1 MEETKTE
8 ISPEEQ
14 QLDKKAEDEK
24 ELKISVDTY
33 RNYRGSYRGNWAARC
48 ASDRAYKFNAM
59 WSEVDNDVNEERGQ
73 VSPTPNELIPTIGLV
88 VAQLTENS
96 PRFYA
101 VGRERSDAK
110 TAAAVADLMA
120 YIWYISNGDDHNKQ
134 VATDF
139 EDVGMGCWIAYIDP
153 FADNGNGE
161 IKIMAEDPL
170 DIYLSPAS
178 RCPFGTDSP
187 NKLIVKHF
195 EEDTLKVLYPQLD
208 LENIASIEDSDV
220 PTHDRH
226 TDETIGQLQNGLAKK
241 RYRVI
246 DRYTKIKAKRFHVL
260 DPVSGFEKIMTQD
273 EYIKFAQEPAIIMVQ
288 MDKEQIFIKPDE
300 VEFYFNII
308 RTFGNVY
315 HLEMN
320 QQSGQPEMKSGVEDP
335 PQLNPMSIPNS
346 TRKLEAVTKAQLL
359 QEGKLKY
366 NTPFVDRCQRVF
378 SVGDKVVVNYVM
390 EVELDPIVLVM
401 LHHSRNPYPMGD
413 ISLVKS
419 LQDQLCKIDNLIITY
434 NQNITNVKMFVQK
447 GGTLKKDLEKNGA
460 KAGFQV
466 YDMDMDVEKVPFIV
480 QLTQMSS
487 SFYQQRQNLILQIQ
501 RIIGA
506 YSFQDGDASQA
517 PQTARGTFG
526 LDEMMQRRTASK
538 RRVLESGLN
547 KLGRVISEMIPL
559 VYDKQKVF
567 RIVKPNHGGKDKEVS
582 INQQVVSPDG
592 EILEVLNDTI
602 ATKFDIQVVPSSM
615 SPVNRIQRREE
626 KMRLY
631 EIGIL
636 KNPKWYIQDLD
647 IEDIDEVLEGED
659 ALRQAT
665 GLVQQ
670 LQTQLKQLEGQLQSV
685 NRENINVKKQAE
697 VQKFKADLSATGSDV
712 KSNARLA
719 TMRLQ
724 DLVKSSKTEQ
734 TDKKA
739 LQELNK

>member
-1 MEETKTE
+1 MEETKTD

-14 QLDKKAEDEK
+14 QQLDTKAEDEK

-33 RNYRGSYRGNWAARC
+33 RDYKSSSRGTWATRC

-59 WSEVDNDVNEERGQ
+59 WSEADDNVNEQRGQ

-101 VGRERSDAK
+101 VGRERSDIK
-110 TAAAVADLMA
+110 TASAVADLMA

-139 EDVGMGCWIAYIDP
+139 EDVGMGCWIAYIDS

-161 IKIMAEDPL
+161 IKIMSEDPL
-170 DIYLSPAS
+170 DVYLNPAS
-178 RCPFGTDSP
+178 RCSFGTDSIT
-187 NKLIVKHF
+187 KLIVKHF
-195 EEDTLKVLYPQLD
+195 EEDSIKVLYPQLD
-208 LENIASIEDSDV
+208 LENIAPVEDSDV

-226 TDETIGQLQNGLAKK
+226 TDETIGQQQNGNAKK

-246 DRYTKIKAKRFHVL
+246 DRYTKIKVKRFHVL
-260 DPVSGFEKIMTQD
+260 DPVSGFEKVMTQD
-273 EYIKFAQEPAIIMVQ
+273 EYVKFAEEPAAIMVQ
-288 MDKEQIFIKPDE
+288 MGKEQIFTKESD

-308 RTFGNVY
+308 RTFGNTY
-315 HLEMN
+315 HLVGN
-320 QQSGQPEMKSGVEDP
+320 PQTGQPEMVSGVEDP

-346 TRKLEAVTKAQLL
+346 TRKLEIVTKGDLL
-359 QEGKLKY
+359 REGKLKY
-366 NTPFVDRCQRVF
+366 NTPFVDRVQRVF
-378 SVGDKVVVNYVM
+378 SVGDKVVANYVM

-447 GGTLKKDLEKNGA
+447 GGTLKKELEKNGG

-506 YSFQDGDASQA
+506 YSFQDGDATQA
-517 PQTARGTFG
+517 PQTARGTFQI
-526 LDEMMQRRTASK
+526 DEMMQRRTASK

-559 VYDKQKVF
+559 VYDKQKIF
-567 RIVKPNHGGKDKEVS
+567 RIVKPNHLGKDKEVS

-592 EILEVLNDTI
+592 EILEVLNDTV
-602 ATKFDIQVVPSSM
+602 ATKFDIQVVSGSM
-615 SPVNRIQRREE
+615 NPINRVQRREE
-626 KMRLY
+626 KLREY

-636 KNPKWYIQDLD
+636 KNPKWYIRDMD
-647 IEDIDEVLEGED
+647 VPDVEEIIEGED
-659 ALRQAT
+659 ALNQAT
-665 GLVQQ
+665 QLIQQ
-670 LQTQLKQLEGQLQSV
+670 LQQEIKKLQGDLQTSQRGEV
-685 NRENINVKKQAE
+685 EAKKATE
-697 VQKFKADLSATGSDV
+697 VHKFKADLEGVSSNV
-712 KSNARLA
+712 KSKADLA
-719 TMRLQ
+719 VMRMNDQ
-724 DLVKSSKTEQ
+724 VKEQSKKVE
-734 TDKKA
+734 A
-739 LQELNK
+739 

>member
-1 MEETKTE
+1 MEEKE
-8 ISPEEQ
+8 LNLEEQ
-14 QLDKKAEDEK
+14 QTAEKKNSDEK

-33 RNYRGSYRGNWAARC
+33 RDYKSSPRGVWATRC

-59 WSEVDNDVNEERGQ
+59 WSETDNNVNEERGQ

-101 VGRERSDAK
+101 VGRERSDTK
-110 TAAAVADLMA
+110 TASAIADLMT

-134 VATDF
+134 IATDF
-139 EDVGMGCWIAYIDP
+139 EDIGMGCWVAYIDP

-161 IKIMAEDPL
+161 IKIMSEDPL

-178 RCPFGTDSP
+178 RCPFGTDSIT
-187 NKLIVKHF
+187 KLIVKHF

-208 LENIASIEDSDV
+208 FKNIAPVEDSDI
-220 PTHDRH
+220 PIHDRH
-226 TDETIGQLQNGLAKK
+226 TDETIGQQINGNAKK

-246 DRYTKIKAKRFHVL
+246 DRYTKIKVKRFHIL
-260 DPVSGFEKIMTQD
+260 DPISGFEKIMTQD
-273 EYIKFAQEPAIIMVQ
+273 EYIRFAEEPAIIMTQ
-288 MDKEQIFIKPDE
+288 IGKEQIFTKESDI
-300 VEFYFNII
+300 EFYSNII
-308 RTFGNVY
+308 RTFGNIY
-315 HLEMN
+315 HLVGN
-320 QQSGQPEMKSGVEDP
+320 PQTGQPEMVPGIEDP
-335 PQLNPMSIPNS
+335 PQINALSIPNS
-346 TRKLEAVTKAQLL
+346 TRKLEVVTKAQLL

-366 NTPFVDRCQRVF
+366 NTPFVDRVKRVF
-378 SVGDKVVVNYVM
+378 SVGDKIVANYVM
-390 EVELDPIVLVM
+390 EIELDPIILVM

-413 ISLVKS
+413 IALVKS

-447 GGTLKKDLEKNGA
+447 GGTLKKELEKTGG
-460 KAGFQV
+460 KAGFNV

-517 PQTARGTFG
+517 PQTARGTYQV
-526 LDEMMQRRTASK
+526 DEMMQRRTASK

-559 VYDKQKVF
+559 VYDKQKIF
-567 RIVKPNHGGKDKEVS
+567 RIVKSNHLGKDKEIS
-582 INQQVVSPDG
+582 LNQQVVSPDG
-592 EILEVLNDTI
+592 EILEVINDTLS
-602 ATKFDIQVVPSSM
+602 TKFDIQVISGSM
-615 SPVNRIQRREE
+615 NPVNRVQRREE

-636 KNPKWYIQDLD
+636 KNPKFYLRDLD
-647 IEDIDEVLEGED
+647 EPDVDDIIQEEDTLN
-659 ALRQAT
+659 QAQ
-665 GLVQQ
+665 GLIQQ
-670 LQTQLKQLEGQLQSV
+670 LQEQIKNLEGQLQSV

-697 VQKFKADLSATGSDV
+697 VKEFRSELNSVVADL
-712 KSNARLA
+712 NAKTKVASL
-719 TMRLQ
+719 RLQ
-724 DLVKSSKTEQ
+724 DEVKKN
-734 TDKKA
+734 KKEIVNA
-739 LQELNK
+739 G